1 MVRHYLFM
9 AKLMITGALCC
20 FLVEQFQLT
29 LQITVAISSASS
41 FRWVDGELD
50 DDYKLCHISAPSSYL
65 ETTSISSI
73 LIGYR
78 SVLHANWIT
87 DILSRFVSAT
97 VTNFVRLFV
106 RLSLI
111 NLIKY
116 NRTGIQSLPI
126 RPYPF
131 PEMIDLRNNYPV
143 RNIQFKR
150 LQSETWRGDNSGVRD
165 FPARIRHGY

>member
-78 SVLHANWIT
+78 SVLPAN
-87 DILSRFVSAT
+87 
-97 VTNFVRLFV
+97 
-106 RLSLI
+106 
-111 NLIKY
+111 
-116 NRTGIQSLPI
+116 
-126 RPYPF
+126 
-131 PEMIDLRNNYPV
+131 
-143 RNIQFKR
+143 
-150 LQSETWRGDNSGVRD
+150 
-165 FPARIRHGY
+165 